1 MKCRACD
8 EILTD
13 QEAIRKDSYNI
24 FVDLCFICYPVD
36 LDQQSILNPLE
47 EEEIDKFLE
56 EELEKED

>member
-1 MKCRACD
+1 MKCHACD

-13 QEAIRKDSYNI
+13 QEAVRKDSHGV

-36 LDQQSILNPLE
+36 PNIINPLE